1 MMMALVTISTIYQT
15 VFVALILLVSKGW
28 NVARTSLSRN
38 DLSSITL
45 LMGAVYLTYSAYYVS
60 INIQGMKLFI
70 GFILNILYLGL
81 FVVVIKNTMETRQA
95 L

>member
-1 MMMALVTISTIYQT
+1 MARI
-15 VFVALILLVSKGW
+15 
-28 NVARTSLSRN
+28 SLSRN

-70 GFILNILYLGL
+70 GFILNLLYLAL
-81 FVVVIKNTMETRQA
+81 FVVVVKNTMETRQA
-95 L
+95 LQTEYTILRNHDIRQLLDAMALKVKMMN